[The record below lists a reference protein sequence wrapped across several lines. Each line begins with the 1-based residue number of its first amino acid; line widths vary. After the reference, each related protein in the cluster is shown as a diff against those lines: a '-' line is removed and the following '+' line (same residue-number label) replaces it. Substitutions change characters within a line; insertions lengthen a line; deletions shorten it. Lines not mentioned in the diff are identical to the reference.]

1 MARKRGGLAGLYDR
15 NKKYFKTLAPIALGA
30 IPGVGVPLAAVAG
43 AAMGAD
49 REGKGYFKGLASREG
64 LEGAALGGLT
74 GYMGGKMGQSA
85 ARGVKG
91 MLTAGKGA
99 GSASAAGAS
108 AGGTGGY
115 QIGFQGIGAPIDG
128 IPSAG
133 FGGFGATPDLPA
145 VNMASKIGMT
155 PMAASAPRAV
165 TSVPS
170 SLMRAGM
177 KVNAPGGGSGVRDM
191 LRGTAGFLRENKDLI
206 GAGVKG
212 LQMALPDR
220 ANEAAMMN
228 AETARQRLALEQGE
242 MEEARR
248 IREARSEMARRLLA
262 PYIDQYSPALRGL
275 LNG

>member
-1 MARKRGGLAGLYDR
+1 
-15 NKKYFKTLAPIALGA
+15 
-30 IPGVGVPLAAVAG
+30 
-43 AAMGAD
+43 
-49 REGKGYFKGLASREG
+49 
-64 LEGAALGGLT
+64 
-74 GYMGGKMGQSA
+74 
-85 ARGVKG
+85 
-91 MLTAGKGA
+91 
-99 GSASAAGAS
+99 
-108 AGGTGGY
+108 
-115 QIGFQGIGAPIDG
+115 
-128 IPSAG
+128 
-133 FGGFGATPDLPA
+133 
-145 VNMASKIGMT
+145 
-155 PMAASAPRAV
+155 
-165 TSVPS
+165 
-170 SLMRAGM
+170 M